1 MYEQFFGF
9 SQRPFNVTP
18 DPKFLFM
25 TESHQE
31 ALASL
36 LYGIQERRGFISVSG
51 EVGTGKTT
59 LLNYLITILD
69 KRVKTIFIFNTHI
82 PFEDLLKEILRT
94 LALRA
99 VDGTKISMIRKL
111 NLYLLK
117 TLERNENVAILID
130 EAQNLNNE
138 VLEELRMLSNM
149 ETGEAK
155 LLQIVLVGQPELE
168 RKLNSQELR
177 QLKQRIGI
185 RRQIRPLTGEESR
198 QYIDDRLQKMGS
210 KTEDVFTPEAL
221 DLICR
226 YSAGI
231 FRNINIICDNSFL
244 IAYALKKKPVDAN
257 IVREVF
263 GDMGI
268 EVPRERIQTQKPYTA
283 EQAIYD
289 HYRIEPVFQ
298 KPEPLNEPQ
307 PQAST
312 EDPVPVP
319 SPWKKIS
326 HSYLWAILVIGVL
339 LYFGYRYFSHS
350 PSSSG
355 SNPRVE
361 SLMDQDRLKS
371 PSPDARLGSSGKVD
385 ASPAGLRKDKTPASR
400 KAASSAP
407 ASNNLGINDPKSLPS
422 SIPIPEALA
431 SGIEKERG
439 SPTGGAEPSMKKAQI
454 SHKMIEISRGDTL
467 YSLVERHYRRFDPTI
482 VDYIVQLNPG
492 IENIHDL
499 QVNQKIM
506 FPEVNEESL
515 IIKSPDGKWKVH
527 LGTFPTMEDA
537 NYYRKEFSLEDK
549 EVEVIER
556 RVSPGESW
564 YRVVAGNFNSK
575 EEGLKTLQ
583 ELAKKGI
590 RPASKWKD

>member
-25 TESHQE
+25 TDTHQE

-59 LLNYLITILD
+59 LLNYLLTILD

-99 VDGTKISMIRKL
+99 VDDTKISMIRKL

-130 EAQNLNNE
+130 EAQNLSNE

-198 QYIDDRLQKMGS
+198 QYIEDRLQKMGS
-210 KTEDVFTPEAL
+210 RREDIFTPEAL

-231 FRNINIICDNSFL
+231 FRNINIICDNAFL
-244 IAYALKKKPVDAN
+244 IAYALKKKPIDGG

-268 EVPRERIQTQKPYTA
+268 EVPRERIQRRKPYTA

-289 HYRIEPVFQ
+289 HYQTESVLSESEAL
-298 KPEPLNEPQ
+298 KEPEPGPISE
-307 PQAST
+307 
-312 EDPVPVP
+312 
-319 SPWKKIS
+319 SPGAVS
-326 HSYLWAILVIGVL
+326 
-339 LYFGYRYFSHS
+339 S
-350 PSSSG
+350 PPKGTG
-355 SNPRVE
+355 S
-361 SLMDQDRLKS
+361 
-371 PSPDARLGSSGKVD
+371 
-385 ASPAGLRKDKTPASR
+385 
-400 KAASSAP
+400 
-407 ASNNLGINDPKSLPS
+407 LGIWA
-422 SIPIPEALA
+422 AL
-431 SGIEKERG
+431 K
-439 SPTGGAEPSMKKAQI
+439 
-454 SHKMIEISRGDTL
+454 
-467 YSLVERHYRRFDPTI
+467 F
-482 VDYIVQLNPG
+482 
-492 IENIHDL
+492 
-499 QVNQKIM
+499 
-506 FPEVNEESL
+506 
-515 IIKSPDGKWKVH
+515 IK
-527 LGTFPTMEDA
+527 
-537 NYYRKEFSLEDK
+537 
-549 EVEVIER
+549 
-556 RVSPGESW
+556 
-564 YRVVAGNFNSK
+564 NFFV
-575 EEGLKTLQ
+575 
-583 ELAKKGI
+583 
-590 RPASKWKD
+590 

>member
-18 DPKFLFM
+18 DPRFLFM
-25 TESHQE
+25 TDSHQE

-59 LLNYLITILD
+59 LLNYLLTVLD
-69 KRVKTIFIFNTHI
+69 KKVKTIFIFNTHI
-82 PFEDLLKEILRT
+82 PFEDLLKEILRN

-130 EAQNLNNE
+130 EAQNLSNE

-210 KTEDVFTPEAL
+210 KTEDIFTPEAL

-231 FRNINIICDNSFL
+231 FRNINIICDNAFL
-244 IAYALKKKPVDAN
+244 IAYALKKKPIDAA

-268 EVPRERIQTQKPYTA
+268 EVPRERIQTRRQYTA
-283 EQAIYD
+283 EQAIYS
-289 HYRIEPVFQ
+289 HYQNESVFAKSEALKETEPGPNDESPGVISSRI
-298 KPEPLNEPQ
+298 KRIGALR
-307 PQAST
+307 
-312 EDPVPVP
+312 
-319 SPWKKIS
+319 I
-326 HSYLWAILVIGVL
+326 LAILALGILIYLGWAYL
-339 LYFGYRYFSHS
+339 LN
-350 PSSSG
+350 PSSS
-355 SNPRVE
+355 SVAIPRVE
-361 SLMDQDRLKS
+361 SPAGQDRLKGTSSLNESKPSRDFPTIPPLLKRDKSSASPKPKVTTFQSADFGKPVFES
-371 PSPDARLGSSGKVD
+371 PSSRKLMAEVTTSGKEEEKGK
-385 ASPAGLRKDKTPASR
+385 GLARVTP
-400 KAASSAP
+400 
-407 ASNNLGINDPKSLPS
+407 
-422 SIPIPEALA
+422 
-431 SGIEKERG
+431 
-439 SPTGGAEPSMKKAQI
+439 
-454 SHKMIEISRGDTL
+454 
-467 YSLVERHYRRFDPTI
+467 
-482 VDYIVQLNPG
+482 
-492 IENIHDL
+492 
-499 QVNQKIM
+499 
-506 FPEVNEESL
+506 
-515 IIKSPDGKWKVH
+515 
-527 LGTFPTMEDA
+527 
-537 NYYRKEFSLEDK
+537 
-549 EVEVIER
+549 
-556 RVSPGESW
+556 
-564 YRVVAGNFNSK
+564 
-575 EEGLKTLQ
+575 
-583 ELAKKGI
+583 
-590 RPASKWKD
+590 